1 MQPFVSPNNHLG
13 GRENVAVPIISSS
26 DKKHLKRFWSSDD
39 FFNRGLYLHQFSTNF
54 VNITGGSFESFD
66 KYFDYDHQLILT
78 C

>member
-13 GRENVAVPIISSS
+13 GRESVVAIISSS
-26 DKKHLKRFWSSDD
+26 DKKHLRRFWSFDD
-39 FFNRGLYLHQFSTNF
+39 FLNRVVYLDQFSSNF

-66 KYFDYDHQLILT
+66 KYFDHDHQLILT